1 MTIATFPRAFPL
13 ADGAKL
19 FIEADLQPF
28 RRQALGLAGAGRDF
42 VIDRGLPQWRGTW
55 KTNRLSAADHGKWRG
70 WRDSLRGA
78 SRYFLGWDPLR
89 EYPLAYMPAGFGAL
103 AKWDTSAWAGEGYLA
118 GVGTAYEGRDQAQ
131 LADLPSGL
139 VLQAGDYVAIQWADS
154 PAFDSDL
161 TAGADS
167 WTATNATW
175 ALSGGGYLLT
185 PSGADPHIDRTFTT
199 VSGATYGR
207 LVLDVERVT
216 TGGTVE
222 LGISF
227 TQTDNTVRTIASAFR
242 LSASAGVRTRQ
253 TIDLSALSAFWAA
266 SGVKALRID
275 PVSTAAGSFR
285 FRRIRLAKNASESQ
299 RYSLHRV
306 IDTDQITADASG
318 LANVWVEPE
327 IPVAVPAGAIIR
339 VKRAAGKFRK
349 VSENG
354 LAAQADYGSRPGDF
368 SFTGVST
375 LL

>member
-1 MTIATFPRAFPL
+1 MTLPTFPRAFPL
-13 ADGAKL
+13 ADGARV
-19 FIEADLQPF
+19 FSEADLQSY
-28 RRQALGLAGAGRDF
+28 RRQALGIAGGGRDF
-42 VIDRGLPQWRGTW
+42 TIDRGLPQWRGTW
-55 KTNRLSAADHGKWRG
+55 KTHRLSAADHGIWRA

-103 AKWDTSAWAGEGYLA
+103 TKWDASAWAGEGYLA
-118 GVGTAYEGRDQAQ
+118 AIATAYEGRDQIQ

-139 VLQAGDYVAIQWADS
+139 VLQAGDYVALQWADT

-167 WTATNATW
+167 WTATNGTW
-175 ALSGGGYLLT
+175 TLSGGGYLLT
-185 PSGADPHIDRTFTT
+185 PSGADPHIDKTFTT
-199 VSGATYGR
+199 VSGATWGR
-207 LVLDVERVT
+207 LVLDVERVS
-216 TGGTVE
+216 TGGTDE

-253 TIDLSALSAFWAA
+253 SIDLSALSAFWAA

-285 FRRIRLAKNASESQ
+285 FRRIRLEKNASESQ

-306 IDTDQITADASG
+306 LETASVTADSSG
-318 LANVWVEPE
+318 LATVWVEPE
-327 IPVAVPAGAIIR
+327 IPADIVAGAIVR
-339 VKRAAGKFRK
+339 VKRAAAKFRK
-349 VSENG
+349 VSESG
-354 LAAQADYGSRPGDF
+354 LAAQADLGTRPGDYSF
-368 SFTGVST
+368 SGVST